1 MSDHTPD
8 NTYRI
13 GEVAELLDLKTHVLR
28 FWETEFPQLAP
39 LRTGKGQ
46 RLYTE
51 ENVALLRRIRQLL
64 HEQGMTIEGA
74 RRVLAGSRGGR
85 KPARTR
91 GGGAGPGFY
100 AHAPA

>member
-64 HEQGMTIEGA
+64 HEQGVAAVPDPDSMRMLQRELISL
-74 RRVLAGSRGGR
+74 RRLLSE
-85 KPARTR
+85 K
-91 GGGAGPGFY
+91 
-100 AHAPA
+100 